1 MIPSVTTTNN
11 GTTKGSVVAKSD
23 SYLREHHPGEG
34 DSGTTTRPA
43 SWPKDPPNNPEN
55 NNIEMMIA
63 QNASSDRPVL
73 LNVGGKKFEV
83 STYKHHLFSTYTEN
97 FEKLLSNF

>member
-23 SYLREHHPGEG
+23 SYLREHPGEG

-83 STYKHHLFSTYTEN
+83 SI
-97 FEKLLSNF
+97 